1 MRLALRLSRRLGAD
15 MRIFIVL
22 ALAIGIGGCAS
33 VPNPISTTNI
43 YQAKNVYSATV
54 KLAGDYRDYCWKR
67 PYAVL
72 LRDAVAGPACKNR
85 RAVVRALVKADDVAF
100 TALTDAET
108 FVRDYP
114 TLDATQ
120 VVGAAIRAVG
130 DFQALIPSALK

>member
-1 MRLALRLSRRLGAD
+1 MRRL
-15 MRIFIVL
+15 IIVL
-22 ALAIGIGGCAS
+22 ALAVGLGGCARFD
-33 VPNPISTTNI
+33 NPITSANI

-67 PYAVL
+67 PYVVL
-72 LRDAVAGPACKNR
+72 LRDPVAGPACKNR
-85 RAVVRALVKADDVAF
+85 RAVVRALVKADDLAF
-100 TALTDAET
+100 TALTDAEN

-130 DFQALIPSALK
+130 DFNALIPSSMK